1 MNWDDDKALAMFALF
16 MLGVDGYIVAVLGAP
31 EMGKDVLSLVR
42 DCILLIGG
50 VATGKVLAERK

>member
-16 MLGVDGYIVAVLGAP
+16 MLGVGGYIVAVLGAP

-50 VATGKVLAERK
+50 T

>member
-16 MLGVDGYIVAVLGAP
+16 MLGIGGYVVYGIGGGNG
-31 EMGKDVLSLVR
+31 EVLSLVR

-50 VATGKVLAERK
+50 VATGKALSK

>member
-16 MLGVDGYIVAVLGAP
+16 LLGVGGYFVAVFGAP
-31 EMGKDVLSLVR
+31 EMGGDVLSLVR

-50 VATGKVLAERK
+50 VATGKALSTPK